1 MSNFFL
7 QLSLVILTET
17 LPYQPSSK
25 KGTIYLKYKNLLC
38 EIDKFSSDKFLLL
51 PLIDELKK
59 NITKKSV
66 DFFS

>member
-25 KGTIYLKYKNLLC
+25 KGTNYFAYLFFNS
-38 EIDKFSSDKFLLL
+38 KF
-51 PLIDELKK
+51 
-59 NITKKSV
+59 
-66 DFFS
+66 